1 MTEARAE
8 ATAEAP
14 EAKEARA
21 PAGPPAWTIE
31 KPTPQEAV
39 YFLELRSEELRDG
52 QHRLVKAGFRA
63 APDVETMREAFV
75 LRYLA
80 SQLRWKL
87 HKEGK
92 PQP

>member
-1 MTEARAE
+1 MTE
-8 ATAEAP
+8 EAP
-14 EAKEARA
+14 EPKPKAAV
-21 PAGPPAWTIE
+21 PWTVE
-31 KPTPQEAV
+31 RPTPEEAV

-52 QHRLVKAGFRA
+52 QFRLVKAGFRT

-75 LRYLA
+75 LRHLA

-87 HKEGK
+87 HKDGK